1 MQIILHNWFQQ
12 LFIEWLIYAKP
23 CALFYGRALPLIPW
37 MASPQGGGINM
48 YFDAFDLA
56 RNMGES
62 HIEGAHLDD
71 FFLTGTSFMENIT
84 LIFREKK

>member
-1 MQIILHNWFQQ
+1 
-12 LFIEWLIYAKP
+12 
-23 CALFYGRALPLIPW
+23 
-37 MASPQGGGINM
+37 MASPQGGGIDM

-62 HIEGAHLDD
+62 HIEGAHLGD